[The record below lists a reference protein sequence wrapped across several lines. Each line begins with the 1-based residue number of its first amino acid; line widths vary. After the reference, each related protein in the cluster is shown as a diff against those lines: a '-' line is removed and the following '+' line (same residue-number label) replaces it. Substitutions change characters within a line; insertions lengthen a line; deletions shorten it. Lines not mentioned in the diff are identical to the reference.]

1 MNFAAFRVISSATA
15 LAVVFAGVSACRGRS
30 QPVGTLQIEP
40 KVVTL
45 AYPLAVPLKF
55 RWTPTRELGRSRGS
69 PRVFVHLLDGGRRIL
84 RTFDHILPEPWTPDR
99 AQSYEID
106 LYQSAIADRLPAG
119 AYELTFGLYDSGR
132 DRWPLSVDGEE
143 VGRRE
148 YRLGTVTV
156 PEPAG
161 PAPSFGFKGGWL
173 PVEPGGSRQVLAR
186 RCLKGEGSIAV
197 VAPPSAGTVWVA
209 ASLRAD
215 GTPPGAGAYRVSA
228 SCSPQTTEISGIELQ
243 WIGFPVSPSTGD
255 SDCEIRFTPI
265 ASSAQTSRPLCLEVL
280 AWRPAGR

>member
-1 MNFAAFRVISSATA
+1 VKFAAFRVISSATVLAIA
-15 LAVVFAGVSACRGRS
+15 LAGAPSCRARS
-30 QPVGTLQIEP
+30 RPVGDLQIEP

-45 AYPLAVPLKF
+45 AYPLAAPLKF
-55 RWTPTRELGRSRGS
+55 KWTPTRALGRSRGG
-69 PRVFVHLLDGGRRIL
+69 PRVFVHVLDGGRRIL
-84 RTFDHILPEPWTPDR
+84 RTFDHVLPEPWSPDR

-143 VGRRE
+143 VGRSE
-148 YRLGTVTV
+148 YRLGTVMV
-156 PEPAG
+156 PERAG
-161 PAPSFGFKGGWL
+161 PAPSFEFKGGWL

-197 VAPPSAGTVWVA
+197 VAPPSAGTVRVA
-209 ASLRAD
+209 ASIRAE
-215 GTPPGAGAYRVSA
+215 GTTPGAGAYRVSA
-228 SCSPQTTEISGIELQ
+228 SCSTQAAEVSGAELR
-243 WIGFPVSPSTGD
+243 WIGFSVSPSTGEPP
-255 SDCEIRFTPI
+255 CEIRFTPI
-265 ASSAQTSRPLCLEVL
+265 VSSAQTSRPLCLEVL